1 MLGAEIISKSLK
13 SSGIRRVYF
22 YPGGTI
28 APILD
33 SLLKEGIEIICTK
46 NEQGAAYA
54 AIGAAKISGKTQ
66 VVMVTSG
73 PGATNVLTPVADAYY
88 DSIPLLVL
96 TGQVGTKDIN
106 HEKKL
111 RQTGFQETD
120 TISIFK
126 PVTKDARILNF
137 DDDISEVIH
146 KSFNYACKSRQ
157 GPVVIDLPMDVQR
170 TEAKVSLHP
179 VKETEK
185 QTTNKQLV
193 AYSQIVNVINQSKR
207 PLILAGNGVYLSD
220 SVSLLRQFVKK
231 TNIPVISSLPGNGI
245 MPSNHRLYYKFLG
258 HTGEFSANLA
268 AYHSDLL
275 IVLGAR
281 LDLRQTGTETTD
293 FTKNKTIVR
302 VDVDEDELNET
313 RIKANINIEE
323 DLGIFLKNLTT
334 KINNLQKNHQEE
346 WLSILD
352 NWKETYNSNKF
363 YQGKDL
369 FSYDMVKAVDE
380 VTKDQKV
387 VVSTGVGIHQHIA
400 ARYFTYDYPK
410 RKFLT
415 SAGHGAMGYDIPAAM
430 GAVIEEKK
438 KTLGIVFVGDGSFQM
453 NIQELATISEMN
465 LPIKIIILDNNRLG
479 LVSQFQM
486 ANWGKDPGTGNKVNP
501 SFAKIAQGYGIKS
514 YEISAKKDIKKTI
527 LKAFSDISPTLV
539 HCHVKRTEDIMPML
553 MAGQKLNEM
562 WPHKET
568 VNL

>member
-1 MLGAEIISKSLK
+1 MLGSEIIAKTLKSLGVNK
-13 SSGIRRVYF
+13 VFF

-28 APILD
+28 APVLD
-33 SLLKEGIEIICTK
+33 SLLKEGIEIVCTK
-46 NEQGAAYA
+46 NEQGAGYA
-54 AIGAAKISGKTQ
+54 AIGAAKVSGKTQ

-88 DSIPLLVL
+88 DSVPLLVL

-106 HEKKL
+106 YQKKL

-120 TISIFK
+120 TVNIFK
-126 PVTKDARILNF
+126 PITKDTRILNF
-137 DDDISEVIH
+137 GDAITEVIR
-146 KSFNYACKSRQ
+146 SSYNLALSSRQ

-170 TEAKVSLHP
+170 TEAKINFHSIKDIKKTRP
-179 VKETEK
+179 AK
-185 QTTNKQLV
+185 QSA
-193 AYSQIVNVINQSKR
+193 AYQKIINLIKKSQR
-207 PLILAGNGVYLSD
+207 PLILAGNGIYLSD
-220 SVSLLRQFVKK
+220 SVSLLRKFVSKA
-231 TNIPVISSLPGNGI
+231 NIPVISSLPGVGTIPTNS
-245 MPSNHRLYYKFLG
+245 PLYYKFLG

-268 AYHSDLL
+268 AFYSDLL

-281 LDLRQTGTETTD
+281 LDVRQTGTEITD
-293 FTKNKTIVR
+293 FIQNKTIIRIDIDENELSESR
-302 VDVDEDELNET
+302 VKSQVSL
-313 RIKANINIEE
+313 KE
-323 DLGIFLKNLTT
+323 DLKIFLHTISEF
-334 KINNLQKNHQEE
+334 INKSPKSSRKDWFSKLNK
-346 WLSILD
+346 
-352 NWKETYNSNKF
+352 WKEDYDSKKY
-363 YQGKDL
+363 YQEDDL
-369 FSYDMVKAVDE
+369 FSYDIVKAVDE
-380 VTKDQKV
+380 ITKDQKV

-415 SAGHGAMGYDIPAAM
+415 SAGHGAMGYDIPAAI

-486 ANWGKDPGTGNKVNP
+486 ANWGKDPGTGNKINP

-514 YEISAKKDIKKTI
+514 YELSSKKDIKKI
-527 LKAFSDISPTLV
+527 LLKVFSDNLPAIV
-539 HCHVKRTEDIMPML
+539 HCHIKNTEDIVPML

-562 WPHKET
+562 WPHKEA